1 MLSVEKRSGGCQNAD
16 MVFSFVKH
24 TEIAGNIDK
33 HVESLRLERDTR
45 AALVFVSIADLS
57 KLTRGV

>member
-1 MLSVEKRSGGCQNAD
+1 MVLS
-16 MVFSFVKH
+16 FLKH